1 MAVIICSSLHSTVHT
16 VTHSIIYL
24 LMYVAYDLWDTSVS
38 YNLSDKFPTM
48 EFCRSGN
55 IFLRC
60 KKNAKDCWKICI
72 HFLTRYCSPFFLK
85 LLGILNCL
93 CTISFFNSVDCV
105 DFTFIQFP
113 CSWFFYFTCRFF
125 VSQHSLVY
133 FWVFHTI

>member
-1 MAVIICSSLHSTVHT
+1 MSTKFMVILIASSSVNNEQIWQKEFLKWLSSFVHHYTVHT
-16 VTHSIIYL
+16 VTHSIIFL

-38 YNLSDKFPTM
+38 YNLSGKFPTM

-113 CSWFFYFTCRFF
+113 C
-125 VSQHSLVY
+125 
-133 FWVFHTI
+133 